1 MTEKISERH
10 LGRSAF
16 VYIRQSTL
24 QQVRNNT
31 ESSRRQ
37 YALEGRAKEL
47 GFKRVIVIDEDLGIS
62 GTGNRER
69 PGFAKLLTAV
79 CGGEAGAVFAL
90 EASRLARNNRDWHHL
105 IDLCVL
111 TETLV
116 VDAEGIYDPRLLN
129 DRMLLGL
136 KGTMSEFEIGILRQR
151 AQEAYRQKVQRG
163 EVMTM
168 VPIGYERCGETG
180 IELTPDRQI
189 QEALRTLF
197 ARFEAVGTLR
207 QVLLWYHEEQ
217 IRFPRRRRRHS
228 IDEIDWRLPDYQH
241 LLRILKNPTYAGAF
255 AHGRSRSQTSLV
267 DGRPR
272 KTSGRRLPMEQWSVL
287 IKDHHPGYITWE
299 RYVKNLDLL
308 KSNSVKAHATRTG
321 APRGGSAMLSG
332 LLRCAKCGLKL
343 SVAYRGGEGR
353 NGRYQCMTGTREQG
367 KPVCSSFAAFRV
379 DQAVEAELL
388 EACEPLAAEASI
400 QALAGV
406 KSETAQKRRQLEIA
420 LEKARYEADRAQ
432 RQYDAVDP
440 ANRLVAAE
448 LEMRWNAALA
458 NVAESEARLA
468 EAAGHG
474 DALSEEDRE
483 KIMSLGANLRL
494 LWDDASAPLELKK
507 RIIRTAIREVL
518 VRVDNEA
525 GHVALTIHWAGGA
538 HTELMVAKNKLGRNK
553 NAASEETVELV
564 RELARGWPDRYIAQM
579 LNRIGSRTGPGNGWS
594 ETRVKTFRNQHQIEV
609 FPLGKIR
616 PWLTM
621 EEFSEELGVS
631 VAVVRTMARQGKLS
645 ARQIAG
651 GLPWMIERS
660 ELERPEV
667 KSRVD
672 QVKLGLR
679 SPLEDK
685 SQTVMTCI

>member
-1 MTEKISERH
+1 MIDKISERQ
-10 LGRSAF
+10 LSRSAF

-37 YALEGRAKEL
+37 YALERRAKEL
-47 GFKRVIVIDEDLGIS
+47 GFKRVVVIDEDLGIS

-79 CGGEAGAVFAL
+79 CGGEVGAVFAL

-111 TETLV
+111 TETIV
-116 VDAEGIYDPRLLN
+116 IDAEGIYDPRLLN

-197 ARFEAVGTLR
+197 ERFEAVGTLR

-217 IRFPRRRRRHS
+217 IRFPRRRRRHGV
-228 IDEIDWRLPDYQH
+228 DEIDWRLPDYQH
-241 LLRILKNPTYAGAF
+241 LLRLLKNPTYAGAF
-255 AHGRSRSQTSLV
+255 AYGKSRSQTSLV

-272 KTSGRRLPMEQWSVL
+272 KKSGRRLPMEQWSVL
-287 IKDHHPGYITWE
+287 IKDHHAGYITWE
-299 RYVKNLDLL
+299 RYVKNLELL
-308 KSNSVKAHATRTG
+308 KSNSTKAHAVHTG

-332 LLRCAKCGLKL
+332 LLRCANCGLKL

-379 DQAVEAELL
+379 DQAIEAELL
-388 EACEPLAAEASI
+388 EACEQLAVEASI

-406 KSETAQKRRQLEIA
+406 KSETEQKRRQLEIA
-420 LEKARYEADRAQ
+420 VEKARYEADRAQ

-458 NVAESEARLA
+458 NVAESETRLA
-468 EAAGHG
+468 EAAIHGH
-474 DALSEEDRE
+474 ALSTEERE
-483 KIMSLGANLRL
+483 KILSLGSNLRV
-494 LWDDASAPLELKK
+494 LWDDPSAPFELKK
-507 RIIRTAIREVL
+507 RIIRTAIREIL
-518 VRVDNEA
+518 VRVDNA
-525 GHVALTIHWAGGA
+525 GGHVELTIHWAGGA
-538 HTELMVAKNKLGRNK
+538 HTELTVAKNKIGRNQ
-553 NAASEETVELV
+553 NAASEETVGLV

-594 ETRVKTFRNQHQIEV
+594 ETRVKTFRNQHKIEV
-609 FPLGKIR
+609 FPLGKTR

-621 EEFSEELGVS
+621 EESSEELGVS
-631 VAVVRTMARQGKLS
+631 VAVVRTMVKQGKLS

-651 GLPWMIERS
+651 GLPWMIDRS

-667 KSRVD
+667 KSRVN

-679 SPLEDK
+679 SPREDK
-685 SQTVMTCI
+685 QQTVMSCI

>member
-1 MTEKISERH
+1 MIDKISERH
-10 LGRSAF
+10 LSRSAF

-37 YALEGRAKEL
+37 YALAGRAKEL
-47 GFKRVIVIDEDLGIS
+47 GFQKVIVIDEDLGTS
-62 GTGNRER
+62 GTGNCER

-79 CGGEAGAVFAL
+79 CGGEVGAVFAL

-111 TETLV
+111 TETIV
-116 VDAEGIYDPRLLN
+116 VDAEGIYDPRVLN

-136 KGTMSEFEIGILRQR
+136 KGTMSEFEIGMLRQR

-197 ARFEAVGTLR
+197 ERFEAVGTLR

-217 IRFPRRRRRHS
+217 IRFPRRRHRHGV
-228 IDEIDWRLPDYQH
+228 DEIDWRLPDYQH
-241 LLRILKNPTYAGAF
+241 LLRIIKNPTYAGAF
-255 AHGRSRSQTSLV
+255 AYGKSRSQTSLV

-272 KTSGRRLPMEQWSVL
+272 KKSGRRLPMERWPVL

-299 RYVKNLDLL
+299 RYVKNLELL
-308 KSNSVKAHATRTG
+308 KSNSTKAHAAHPG

-400 QALAGV
+400 QTLAGV
-406 KSETAQKRRQLEIA
+406 KSETEQKRRHLEIA
-420 LEKARYEADRAQ
+420 LEKARYEAGRAQ

-440 ANRLVAAE
+440 VNRLVAAE
-448 LEMRWNAALA
+448 LEMRWNSALA

-468 EAAGHG
+468 EAAMHGH
-474 DALSEEDRE
+474 ALSAEERE
-483 KIMSLGANLRL
+483 RILSLGSNLRV
-494 LWDDASAPLELKK
+494 LWDDRSAPLELKK
-507 RIIRTAIREVL
+507 RIIRTAIREIL
-518 VRVDNEA
+518 VRVENER
-525 GHVALTIHWAGGA
+525 GHVELTIHWAGGA
-538 HTELMVAKNKLGRNK
+538 HSELTVAKNKTGRNK
-553 NAASEETVELV
+553 NAASQETVELV

-594 ETRVKTFRNQHQIEV
+594 ETRVKTFRNQHNIEV
-609 FPLGKIR
+609 FPLGKSR

-621 EEFSEELGVS
+621 EESAEELSVS
-631 VAVVRTMARQGKLS
+631 VAVVRTMIKQGKLC
-645 ARQIAG
+645 ARQIAS

-667 KSRVD
+667 KNRAH
-672 QVKLGLR
+672 QAKLGLK
-679 SPLEDK
+679 SPREDK
-685 SQTVMTCI
+685 RQTLMSCI